1 MPLGSNLATPRGLI
15 VSIDLLWEKKSKI
28 FFSETTGPSALIFCM
43 WQWLMVLY
51 INCANHVPGVKFG
64 HSPGVDSLHRNRSRR
79 LIVSIDLLWEK
90 NSKIFFSETTGHT
103 ALIFCMWQWLMVL
116 YINCAS
122 HAPGVK
128 FGHAPGLDSLHRL
141 TMGKTKKIFFSET
154 KRPRASIFCM

>member
-1 MPLGSNLATPRGLI
+1 MPLGSNLARP
-15 VSIDLLWEKKSKI
+15 
-28 FFSETTGPSALIFCM
+28 
-43 WQWLMVLY
+43 
-51 INCANHVPGVKFG
+51 
-64 HSPGVDSLHRNRSRR
+64 RR

-128 FGHAPGLDSLHRL
+128 FGHAPGVDSLHRL

-154 KRPRASIFCM
+154 KRPRASIIYVAMFGSPHYKLCQSCPWVKFGHAPGVNSVHA

>member
-1 MPLGSNLATPRGLI
+1 MVFLCFSGRCHGNMCNWNVIVVLEFISGGLYLLFAILLSSKFQNSIFYQHMRPKSGLKFPRPLARP
-15 VSIDLLWEKKSKI
+15 
-28 FFSETTGPSALIFCM
+28 
-43 WQWLMVLY
+43 
-51 INCANHVPGVKFG
+51 
-64 HSPGVDSLHRNRSRR
+64 RR

-128 FGHAPGLDSLHRL
+128 FGHALGVDSLHRP
-141 TMGKTKKIFFSET
+141 TMGKTNKNLLL
-154 KRPRASIFCM
+154 